1 MKQKMAMKIKKPAA
15 DELKKFD
22 QLPIA
27 KAKIE
32 EPKDAVS
39 EFLER
44 ATKQEAQERAVEAQK
59 NKDPVTTNLI
69 QAAHKDI
76 SDVDESIESNPLT
89 ELYLQK
95 HPKLLEAAHETDWSS
110 VANGDDQS

>member
-1 MKQKMAMKIKKPAA
+1 MAEKIKKPAA

-22 QLPIA
+22 KLPVA

-44 ATKQEAQERAVEAQK
+44 ANKQEASERAEEARK
-59 NKDPVTTNLI
+59 NKEEQASTNLI
-69 QAAHKDI
+69 QAAHKDT
-76 SDVDESIESNPLT
+76 SEVEESIESNPLT
-89 ELYLQK
+89 ELYL
-95 HPKLLEAAHETDWSS
+95 
-110 VANGDDQS
+110 